1 MMMKMMNISVV
12 VSFKKKKMNK
22 FFRARYEF
30 IDDCFPDSNRF
41 QVALDG
47 GFKTVT
53 NSFGKK

>member
-1 MMMKMMNISVV
+1 
-12 VSFKKKKMNK
+12 MNK